1 MKVAFIVNSF
11 PAITNTFILN
21 QIVELVKLG
30 IDIEIFSKYTP
41 KKKIM
46 HKDVEKYNLLERTH
60 YFSIP
65 SNLLI
70 RVLKAI
76 YLFLVNFSKDPIKLV
91 KSLNVFKYKDKVD
104 KTFLKNLFLI
114 IPFLGK
120 KFDIIHCH
128 FGNVGNIGVLLKK
141 LGFQGKLVVSFYGY
155 DLTKIIKKYGNN
167 YYDQLFKYGDL
178 FLPICKYF
186 KDIMINLGCK
196 TGETEIHPLG
206 IDTKRF
212 KKEKSTDQ
220 DFDKINILTIGRFVE
235 KKGYEYSIKA
245 ISKLKAK
252 GYNFNYYIIGNG
264 QSKNKYEKL
273 VQDLKLMDSIVFLGI
288 LNQEEVINAYRKC
301 HIFLLP
307 SITTKDGDQEGTPTV
322 LLEAQS
328 MGLPVISSLHSGIPE
343 IVIDEKTGFLVKEK
357 DIDKIVEK
365 LEILIEN
372 PLKREEM
379 GNSGIKLTKENFDI
393 NFLVKKLLK
402 KYRNLL
408 YNI

>member
-11 PAITNTFILN
+11 PVITNTFILN
-21 QIVELVKLG
+21 QIIKLLELG
-30 IDIEIFSKYTP
+30 IELEIFSKYTP

-46 HKDVEKYNLLERTH
+46 HKDVEKYNLLKRTH

-76 YLFLVNFSKDPIKLV
+76 YLFLVNFHKDPIKLV
-91 KSLNVFKYKDKVD
+91 KSLNLFKYKDKVD

-128 FGNVGNIGVLLKK
+128 FGNTGNIGVLLKK
-141 LGFQGKLVVSFYGY
+141 LSFQGKLVVSFYGY
-155 DLTKIIKKYGNN
+155 DLTKIIKRYGNN
-167 YYDQLFKYGDL
+167 YYNELFKYGDL

-196 TGETEIHPLG
+196 TTKTKIHPLG

-212 KKEKSTDQ
+212 KKEKSIVQ

-245 ISKLKAK
+245 ISKLKNK
-252 GYNFNYYIIGNG
+252 GYNFKYYIIGDG
-264 QSKNKYEKL
+264 LLKDEYEKI
-273 VQDLKLMDSIVFLGI
+273 VQDLKLTDSIVFLGV
-288 LNQEEVINAYRKC
+288 LDQEEVINIYRRC

-307 SITTKDGDQEGTPTV
+307 SITTIDGDQEGTPTV

-328 MGLPVISSLHSGIPE
+328 MGLPVISTLHSGIPE
-343 IVIDEKTGFLVKEK
+343 IVIDGKTGFLVKER
-357 DIDKIVEK
+357 DIDKIGEM
-365 LEILIEN
+365 LEVLIKK
-372 PLKREEM
+372 PQMREEM
-379 GNSGIKLTKENFDI
+379 GNSGINFTKKNFDVGL
-393 NFLVKKLLK
+393 LVEKLLE

-408 YNI
+408 KKI